1 MFWQGNFWVVAGI
14 DPGLE
19 IREGIVAV
27 ALAAGVSP
35 AESKSSQLTRLP
47 LQCDP
52 AARPNIPKPGPTDP
66 GYSGLFGK
74 ISTTG
79 VPRPKL
85 ACRTAGVVFS
95 ELF

>member
-1 MFWQGNFWVVAGI
+1 VCCLVPTLADSYNFVMFWQGNFWVVAEI

-52 AARPNIPKPGPTDP
+52 AARPNIPKPGPPILATVA
-66 GYSGLFGK
+66 YSGK
-74 ISTTG
+74 
-79 VPRPKL
+79 
-85 ACRTAGVVFS
+85 
-95 ELF
+95 